1 MTAIEVSDVT
11 KAYQT
16 GEETFLA
23 LKGLDFSLEAG
34 EFVSIMGPS
43 GSGKSTFLNILGL
56 LDLPT
61 SGAVTLDGTDVTQ
74 LTDRERTTVRK
85 RTIGFVFQDFFLIPT
100 LSAQENV
107 ELPAIYDLDEA
118 LRERAKTLLRRVGL
132 EARRHHHPDQLSGGQ
147 KQRVAIARSLINS
160 PRILLA
166 DEPTGNLDSETSEQ
180 VLDEFTRI
188 ARDENVA
195 IIAVTHDPQ
204 VNEYTDRT
212 IHLRDG
218 RLDA

>member
-1 MTAIEVSDVT
+1 MAAIEVQNIRKEYESG
-11 KAYQT
+11 
-16 GEETFLA
+16 GETLVA
-23 LKGLDFSLEAG
+23 LENIDFSLAPG

-56 LDLPT
+56 LDEPT
-61 SGAVTLDGTDVTQ
+61 AGTVLLEGDEVTR
-74 LTDRERTTVRK
+74 LTDRERTNVRK
-85 RTIGFVFQDFFLIPT
+85 RAIGFVFQDFFLIPT

-107 ELPAIYDLDEA
+107 ELPALFDLDA
-118 LRERAKTLLRRVGL
+118 AMHQRAEDLLMRVGL
-132 EARRHHHPDQLSGGQ
+132 GERLDHRPDQLSGGQ
-147 KQRVAIARSLINS
+147 KQRVAIARSLINA

-166 DEPTGNLDSETSEQ
+166 DEPTGNLDQETSEQ

-212 IHLRDG
+212 IELRDG
-218 RLDA
+218 ALYG